1 MRTSFN
7 QKMLAAGVPL
17 QMQQDTRVGATASR
31 ALPTGRVQKLV
42 VRQPVNLSPMGNTIA
57 LTAPSEMP
65 FTSGRPVTVQTQVSG
80 GISGPPKSMK
90 SKGLRGKYNA
100 TVVTNRNQGKQPF
113 AGLGQYD
120 EVPAYSGSAGLR
132 GYVQDGAQR
141 LSGFGAATAPMPTK
155 RAAPALRVPTIVQA
169 GQHGLGD
176 TNWGSIFGTV
186 ASTAQQAAN
195 ALTPKAAPVAAAPA
209 APASNTTMY
218 LVLGGLAVVGVGY
231 YMMSKKG

>member
-1 MRTSFN
+1 MPFAFN

-17 QMQQDTRVGATASR
+17 RTQQDTRVGATASR
-31 ALPTGRVQKLV
+31 ALPTGRVQKMV

-80 GISGPPKSMK
+80 GISGPPRSMK

-100 TVVTNRNQGKQPF
+100 TVVTNRNQGKMPF

-141 LSGFGAATAPMPTK
+141 LSGLGAIQK
-155 RAAPALRVPTIVQA
+155 RASPALRVPQIKQVN
-169 GQHGLGD
+169 GLGD
-176 TNWGSIFGTV
+176 TNWGSIFGTASSVTGQV
-186 ASTAQQAAN
+186 ASILN
-195 ALTPKAAPVAAAPA
+195 PKPAVTAAPVVAK
-209 APASNTTMY
+209 SNTTMY
-218 LVLGGLAVVGVGY
+218 LVLGGLAVLGVGAF
-231 YMMSKKG
+231 MMTRKGA